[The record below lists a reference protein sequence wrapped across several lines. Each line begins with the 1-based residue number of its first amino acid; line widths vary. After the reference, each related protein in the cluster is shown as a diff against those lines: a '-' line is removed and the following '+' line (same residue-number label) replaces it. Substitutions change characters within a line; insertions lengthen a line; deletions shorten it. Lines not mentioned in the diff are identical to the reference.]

1 MNINND
7 TLRIINE
14 PKPTG
19 KTLKANGG
27 TFYAGMTL
35 QEAQKIGRDK
45 CFFRRDFR
53 NLDKDEDGI
62 LSKEEVMKEREREAK
77 VLLADSIIMGLF
89 SLAELRYFFKGPQ
102 YTNAVFSVLAGACSL
117 SSFSS
122 YKNKVKLNEELKKE
136 FFA

>member
-7 TLRIINE
+7 TLRTINE

-27 TFYAGMTL
+27 TFYPGMTL

-53 NLDKDEDGI
+53 NLDKDKDGI

-77 VLLADSIIMGLF
+77 VLLADSIIMGAIAI
-89 SLAELRYFFKGPQ
+89 AELIYLWKSPKVA
-102 YTNAVFSVLAGACSL
+102 NAAFTALATVCSL
-117 SSFSS
+117 SSLSS
-122 YKNKVKLNEELKKE
+122 YKKKVKLNEELKKE